1 MANALS
7 GIPFLSGYQAQTDA
21 NQQQGVQQLA
31 QAGSLMQIL
40 GAMQQQAEKQKAA
53 QREAAFRAGLR
64 PDMTPEQRLAHA
76 AQFMGPEALGRMDQ
90 GHLDRTAQRET
101 TAETARLQREA
112 IAENQR
118 LQREAQ
124 EKNIRLQGEQAI
136 ERVRESERERRIT
149 KEDAD
154 RRELGMRESMARL
167 VAQLRPAPQPQP
179 LVPIVGP
186 NGEPILASREE
197 AHGKTP
203 WAVGSKIEAI
213 NEGKKQLKDTVDRLA
228 VSYDNLEKQG
238 AVVSPEK
245 NVVSNVWERAAASGV
260 GQTVA
265 GFAGTKAQRER
276 DSIASARA
284 SLMAALKS
292 ATGLSA
298 QQLNSNAE
306 LQFYMQMATDPSKSI
321 EANRDALAYFDKTYG
336 LGLGLSGDPVRIA
349 PARQN
354 TSGAIGAPRQ
364 ERRANT
370 VNFGDLK

>member
-1 MANALS
+1 MPSLTD
-7 GIPFLSGYQAQTDA
+7 IPFLSQYRARE
-21 NQQQGVQQLA
+21 QQIQGDEMEQLKQVSVLSQLA
-31 QAGSLMQIL
+31 QQMQ
-40 GAMQQQAEKQKAA
+40 AQQK
-53 QREAAFRAGLR
+53 EAKFRAGLR

-90 GHLDRTAQRET
+90 GHLDREAGRANVTEN
-101 TAETARLQREA
+101 ARLQREA

-118 LQREAQ
+118 LEREARAD
-124 EKNIRLQGEQAI
+124 NIALQGRQAL
-136 ERVRESERERRIT
+136 ERVEVAAREGRIT
-149 KEDAD
+149 REEAD
-154 RRELGMRESMARL
+154 RRSLEMRREITRL
-167 VAQLRPAPQPQP
+167 VASLRPAPQPQP

-186 NGEPILASREE
+186 NGEPTLATREE

-203 WAVGSKIEAI
+203 WAAGSAI
-213 NEGKKQLKDTVDRLA
+213 DAKNTGKQQLKDTVERLA

-238 AVVSPEK
+238 AVVSPK
-245 NVVSNVWERAAASGV
+245 NNALGNIWERAAASGA
-260 GQTVA
+260 GQLVA
-265 GFAGTKAQRER
+265 GAVGTKAQTER
-276 DSIASARA
+276 DMIGSARA

-306 LQFYMQMATDPSKSI
+306 LQFYMQMATDPTKSV

-349 PARQN
+349 PPRQN
-354 TSGAIGAPRQ
+354 TSGTIGTPPKI

-370 VNFGDLK
+370 VKFGDLK